1 MLKRHKTN
9 NSGNNFL
16 FIFVFLLS
24 SVANMVANYVCI
36 CIKHISKVFG

>member
-1 MLKRHKTN
+1 MLKWHKTN

-16 FIFVFLLS
+16 FFFIVFLS
-24 SVANMVANYVCI
+24 SVANMAANYV